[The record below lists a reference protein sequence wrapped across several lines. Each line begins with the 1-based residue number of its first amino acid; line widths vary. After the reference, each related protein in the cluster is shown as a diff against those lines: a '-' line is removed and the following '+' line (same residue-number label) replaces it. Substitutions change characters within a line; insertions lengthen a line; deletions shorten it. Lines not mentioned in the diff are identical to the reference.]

1 MKTLTRK
8 ISRTAITMA
17 LVILAFIAI
26 FRAWVYY
33 TESPWTRDA
42 RFSADVVAIAPD
54 VAGLI
59 TAVNVHDNQLV
70 KKDQVLFTIDQPR
83 YQKALEEAEADVAYY
98 QALAAEKR
106 REAGRRNQL
115 GVQAM
120 SREEIDQSNN
130 VLQTVLHQL
139 AKAQAT
145 RDLAKLDLER
155 TVIRAPSDGWVTNL
169 NVYAGEF
176 ITRGSTAVALVK
188 QNSFYVLAYMEE
200 TKLEGVRPGYRA
212 EITPLGSNRVFK
224 GTVDSVAA
232 GVTNSSSS
240 NDAKGMATVDSN
252 LEWVRLAQRVPVRIH
267 LDEQQGNLWPAG
279 TTATVVITGEK
290 DRDASQDSFF
300 RKIAHRLREF
310 GYHRDVYRLF
320 RGADHYYFDDPHPAA
335 DADGVLYLGG
345 FLHLDLVSG
354 ESGEL
359 LRLGTGGLYR
369 ADYCHHYPKRTA
381 ARPAVCG

>member
-1 MKTLTRK
+1 MKTLTRNL
-8 ISRTAITMA
+8 SRTAITVV

-59 TAVNVHDNQLV
+59 TAVNVQDNQLV
-70 KKDQVLFTIDQPR
+70 KANQVLFTIDQPR
-83 YQKALEEAEADVAYY
+83 YQKALEEAEADVSYY
-98 QALAAEKR
+98 EALASEKR

-115 GVQAM
+115 GIQAM
-120 SREEIDQSNN
+120 SREEIDQANN

-155 TVIRAPSDGWVTNL
+155 TVIRAPADGWVTNL

-188 QNSFYVLAYMEE
+188 QNSFYVLAYLEE

-212 EITPLGSNRVFK
+212 EITPLGSNHVLK

-232 GVTNSSSS
+232 GVTNASSSS
-240 NDAKGMATVDSN
+240 DSKGMATIDSN

-279 TTATVVITGEK
+279 TTATVVITGK
-290 DRDASQDSFF
+290 NDRDETHDSFF
-300 RKIAHRLREF
+300 RKLAHRLREM
-310 GYHRDVYRLF
+310 G
-320 RGADHYYFDDPHPAA
+320 
-335 DADGVLYLGG
+335 
-345 FLHLDLVSG
+345 
-354 ESGEL
+354 
-359 LRLGTGGLYR
+359 
-369 ADYCHHYPKRTA
+369 
-381 ARPAVCG
+381 